1 MESGQIIILIILCC
15 ITIVMLFFYGKQKHP
30 VKSALF
36 GSISGVCS
44 FIGIKLLFGAAG
56 LILPLNLFTFWT
68 SAALGIPGAIALS
81 ILQIL

>member
-15 ITIVMLFFYGKQKHP
+15 ITIVMLFFYAKQKHP

-36 GSISGVCS
+36 GSISGICS
-44 FIGIKLLFGAAG
+44 FIGIKLLFGVAG
-56 LILPLNLFTFWT
+56 MILPLNIFTFWT
-68 SAALGIPGAIALS
+68 SATLGIPGVVALS